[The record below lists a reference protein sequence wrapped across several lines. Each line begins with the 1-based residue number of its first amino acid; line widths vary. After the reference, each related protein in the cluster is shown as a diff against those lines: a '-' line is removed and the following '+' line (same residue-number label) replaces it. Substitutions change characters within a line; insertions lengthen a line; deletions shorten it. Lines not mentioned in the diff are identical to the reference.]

1 MNIKLRLI
9 KLKSRKLN
17 ISVMITKICA
27 EIKARTR
34 DFRKRIKEGQG

>member
-9 KLKSRKLN
+9 KLRKLN
-17 ISVMITKICA
+17 IKVTVMITKICA

-34 DFRKRIKEGQG
+34 DFRKRIKEG